1 MQWSPVVDYI
11 DLFDQPMNLMIK
23 GQIPSIPVLMVRFLM
38 FSSCFD
44 YLLVPSWKPKM
55 MNI

>member
-23 GQIPSIPVLMVRFLM
+23 GQIPSIPVLMVRF
-38 FSSCFD
+38 
-44 YLLVPSWKPKM
+44 
-55 MNI
+55 

>member
-44 YLLVPSWKPKM
+44 YLLVPSWKLKM